1 MINDDRQKALQL
13 QAWLATFNLPPRVIN
28 PLRRALEVVMGERE
42 GIPGKSNAIE
52 GVDRAQFVKELY
64 RPEGGVI
71 RTLPAV
77 GALVIEALREM
88 IPPSYAAVETP
99 PAVPP
104 PAAPPPADEGWRE
117 FEIDDGSVSPVNDP
131 DPLQDLPF
139 VAPDLSA
146 STTCADGQDS
156 TADNPVAPPPRRRGR
171 PRKQDSVARSPM
183 TQRPRP
189 ASVAV
194 APAPVTPSPVTVVQE
209 PISSDLAL
217 IPDLDESQL
226 RQLWRVLHP
235 QGRRAVIGYISE
247 LLYP

>member
-28 PLRRALEVVMGERE
+28 PLRRALEVVLGERE

-52 GVDRAQFVKELY
+52 GMNRAQFVRELY

-77 GALVIEALREM
+77 GALVIEALREV

-99 PAVPP
+99 PAAPP
-104 PAAPPPADEGWRE
+104 PAAPPSADEGWRD
-117 FEIDDGSVSPVNDP
+117 FEIDDSLAPPIDDP
-131 DPLQDLPF
+131 DPLQNQMF

-156 TADNPVAPPPRRRGR
+156 AADNPVAPPPRRRGR
-171 PRKQDSVARSPM
+171 PRKEDSIARGPII
-183 TQRPRP
+183 QRPRP
-189 ASVAV
+189 ASVA
-194 APAPVTPSPVTVVQE
+194 APVPVTASPVTVVQE
-209 PISSDLAL
+209 PVFSDLAF

-226 RQLWRVLHP
+226 KQLWRVLHP
-235 QGRRAVIGYISE
+235 QARRAVIGYISE